1 MFVFRKKSMI
11 IEGVLMN
18 RKADARI
25 RLRNDIIDTE
35 IGVRVSMDESS
46 TSNFHSH
53 EFIEIFYCLEGSA
66 KQKIDDEEETIKP
79 GDVFIFNSGVF
90 HKFYDIKGTFQIVN
104 VMFLSR
110 LLFDVP
116 SKNFIEEYFI
126 KEFGAL
132 KTEFFEKVKYLKIVE
147 KESRINYNIHFFNML
162 TEYKYIK
169 NISVKILRK
178 ELELL
183 LLNIGRDYLCK
194 DQLLQFSMENKKTI
208 QSVVD
213 HINENVCQINKVEDL
228 VKEIPYNLSYFN
240 RIFKRY
246 MGISVSKYIKK
257 KKIDYS
263 CFLLRDTDMS
273 IEQVA
278 ETIGYYDLK
287 NFYRM
292 FKSLI
297 KETPSEYRKKTVKK

>member
-1 MFVFRKKSMI
+1 MM
-11 IEGVLMN
+11 IEGVLMS
-18 RKADARI
+18 RKAVVHI
-25 RLRNDIIDTE
+25 RLKNDIIDTE
-35 IGVRVSMDESS
+35 IGIRVSMDESS

-66 KQKIDDEEETIKP
+66 KQKIDDKEETIKP
-79 GDVFIFNSGVF
+79 GDVFIFNSGVY

-110 LLFDVP
+110 LLFDVS

-132 KTEFFEKVKYLKIVE
+132 KTEFFEKAKYLKIVE

-240 RIFKRY
+240 RIFQRY
-246 MGISVSKYIKK
+246 MGVSVSKYIKK

-263 CFLLRDTDMS
+263 CFLLRNTDMS

-292 FKSLI
+292 FKSLR